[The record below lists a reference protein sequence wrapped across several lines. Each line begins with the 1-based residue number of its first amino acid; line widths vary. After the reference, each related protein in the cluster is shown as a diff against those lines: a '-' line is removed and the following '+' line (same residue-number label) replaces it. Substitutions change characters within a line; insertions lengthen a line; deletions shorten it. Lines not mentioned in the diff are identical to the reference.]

1 MSGKI
6 WTEPEIELLR
16 SLAGDMP
23 WPMVVKTYRQHAS
36 RRGWTER
43 SPSALRRY
51 AEDYGIHRRCVG
63 EWLTTVHVAK
73 AMNTSTFSVYRWI
86 KDKQLDSKTINRQ
99 HWISRA
105 ALRKLARRK
114 PELFGGLSE
123 SDLVQLLDQ
132 EGIARR
138 VAEQK
143 LPARSVRHPVVCLE
157 TGQRF
162 ASIGAAARAAGV
174 CKETMRKAVI
184 DGWRTKGRRYRL
196 LRPDVVSTSGRR

>member
-1 MSGKI
+1 MSVK

-23 WPMVVKTYRQHAS
+23 WPMVVKAYRQHAS
-36 RRGWTER
+36 TRKLTPR
-43 SPSALRRY
+43 SPTALLRY

-73 AMNTSTFSVYRWI
+73 SMNTSVFSVYRWI
-86 KDKQLDSKTINRQ
+86 RDKRLESKTINRQ

-105 ALRKLARRK
+105 ALRKLAK
-114 PELFGGLSE
+114 NEPELFGGLSE
-123 SDLVQLLDQ
+123 AELMQLLDQ
-132 EGIARR
+132 EGIARS

-143 LPARSVRHPVVCLE
+143 LPARSVTRPVACLE

-174 CKETMRKAVI
+174 SKETIRKAVI
-184 DGWRTKGRRYRL
+184 EGWRAKGRRYRL
-196 LRPDVVSTSGRR
+196 LRPDVVSTSGGR